1 MITILDINANYIYV
15 NKFGLDFFG
24 YNNLEIKQGLN
35 LSQIFSNKE
44 DILKFSSRFENPGEK
59 DEISSGAEYFLQKK
73 DGSSFYGLVYTI
85 VLNNLNG
92 EKAML
97 GILIDHSK
105 YRKVDDDYIV
115 AEENLRQLNA
125 AKDKFSSIIAH
136 DLKNPFNAII
146 GFSDLILSNINNY
159 TKDQI
164 ESFVNVINKSSNKG
178 FLLLENLLEWSI
190 SQSGKK
196 EIKREKFEINEL
208 IKENI
213 ELISEKANLRRV
225 NLVYTTPEKL
235 FANADRN
242 MINTVIRNLLSNA
255 LKFTKMDGE
264 ISVKTEIMNGKF
276 TKGIK
281 YLKIEITD
289 TGVGIENENIIK
301 LFKLEESFS
310 TKGTSNETGTGLG
323 LVLCKDFVEKNGGEI
338 WASSELGK
346 GSCFSFTLPLNN

>member
-1 MITILDINANYIYV
+1 
-15 NKFGLDFFG
+15 
-24 YNNLEIKQGLN
+24 
-35 LSQIFSNKE
+35 
-44 DILKFSSRFENPGEK
+44 
-59 DEISSGAEYFLQKK
+59 
-73 DGSSFYGLVYTI
+73 
-85 VLNNLNG
+85 
-92 EKAML
+92 ML

-125 AKDKFSSIIAH
+125 AKDKFFSIIAH